1 MIGVEHSLHQY
12 ISTGISSTVS
22 DPQTGHT
29 DSFVSILQFLHH
41 TIVTSFNIVFGSYYA
56 TIIYCYCSKSI
67 VL

>member
-1 MIGVEHSLHQY
+1 
-12 ISTGISSTVS
+12 
-22 DPQTGHT
+22 
-29 DSFVSILQFLHH
+29 LHH